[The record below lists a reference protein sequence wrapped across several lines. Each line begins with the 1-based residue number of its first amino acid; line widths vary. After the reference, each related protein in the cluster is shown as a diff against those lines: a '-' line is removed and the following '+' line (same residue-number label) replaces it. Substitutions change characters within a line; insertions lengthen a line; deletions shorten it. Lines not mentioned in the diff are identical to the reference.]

1 MKNILL
7 FTILLFCVTLNAQI
21 INVPDSNFKSY
32 LLGNSVINTNGNSE
46 IEFSEATSYTGTL
59 DLNALQ
65 ISDLTGIEY
74 FIETKVIDASQNWI
88 STTPDLSLLS
98 KLVNLNLNQ
107 NYLTAITLGNHPHLR
122 ILDIGSN
129 PNLTATLD
137 ITGCIAMT
145 QFLCFNAKPAGLDF
159 SMSPQLDTLSLSNHN
174 AVGALDLS
182 NNTELSVFSSSSCTI
197 SSVTFAAS
205 SNLEYVQLTNSTV
218 ASLDVSG
225 NPSLKSLLFYAGI
238 PSSKTISDL
247 SNNPLLER
255 IILVDISNSSNI
267 NLNNHPQLN
276 NVVINNSNL
285 SSFDLSNMPI
295 LEVLNLH
302 NNNLIDIDLSACPL
316 LEYIGLNDN
325 NMTSLEVS
333 SNPLLEQIHINDNNL
348 TELDLSDLT
357 VIEELE
363 VRQNNLSCI
372 LFPSSIPSLYRIFL
386 EGNQLTRLDVSTTGV
401 SEMSVANNQLS
412 YLNIANGKSNE
423 SWFTFDATGNPAA
436 CINTDDITYS
446 IFFQGD
452 FKDASATFSAS
463 CTDLG
468 SCTIIT
474 CAMPNNQM
482 VEMTTATTAL
492 FTWDAV
498 PNASLY
504 QVKYRLKGTTSWLTA
519 GTTNPQRT
527 ISNLTAKKYYQ
538 YKVRA
543 ECSAG
548 DWSDFTS
555 VELFYTSACDEPTG
569 VASIYLDNAR
579 MRIRWDN
586 NPNEIKAKVRYRE
599 VGTATWYTQNSTPG
613 QNYIYINGLTPNATY
628 QYRVRSNCSGNDWSA
643 YTGVYTHDLS
653 NVLRLEQEETTLIE
667 TKIYP
672 NPVKEVLNIEFQTQN
687 AEDIS
692 ITITNSLGKMIQTIN
707 NSYDEGIQREN
718 ININQ
723 LTKGYYFI
731 TIRSEDRIETQK
743 FLRIE

>member
-1 MKNILL
+1 MKHILL
-7 FTILLFCVTLNAQI
+7 FTILLFCVTLNAQT

-32 LLGNSVINTNGNSE
+32 LVGNAAINTNGNSE
-46 IEFSEATSYTGTL
+46 IEFSEATSFTGTL

-74 FIETKVIDASQNWI
+74 FVETRVIDASQNWI
-88 STTPDLSLLS
+88 STTPDFSLLS
-98 KLVNLNLNQ
+98 KLVHLKLNQ
-107 NYLTAITLGNHPHLR
+107 NSLTAITLGNHPHLR
-122 ILDIGSN
+122 ILDVGSN
-129 PNLTATLD
+129 PNLTGALD
-137 ITGCIAMT
+137 LTGCTAMT
-145 QFLCFNAKPAGLDF
+145 QFICFNSKPSGLDF
-159 SMSPQLDTLSLSNHN
+159 SMSPQLDSLRMSYHN

-182 NNTELSVFSSSSCTI
+182 INTQLSFFDISYCTV
-197 SSVTFAAS
+197 SSVTLAAS
-205 SNLEYVQLTNSTV
+205 PNLEFIRLVNSVV
-218 ASLDVSG
+218 ADLDISG
-225 NPSLKSLLFYAGI
+225 NPSLKTLYFYLSNSNPI
-238 PSSKTISDL
+238 TISDL
-247 SNNPLLER
+247 SNNPLLEKM
-255 IILVDISNSSNI
+255 ILTSVSNNSNI

-276 NVVINNSNL
+276 NIVIHNSNL

-302 NNNLIDIDLSACPL
+302 GNNLTNLDLSACPL

-325 NMTSLEVS
+325 NMASLDIS
-333 SNPLLEQIHINDNNL
+333 SNPSLGQIQINNNNL

-357 VIEELE
+357 VLEELE

-372 LFPSSIPSLYRIFL
+372 LFPPSIPSLYRIFL
-386 EGNQLTRLDVSTTGV
+386 ENNQLTRLDLSTTGV

-423 SWFTFDATGNPAA
+423 SWFIFDATGNPSA

-446 IFFQGD
+446 NFFQGD

-463 CTDLG
+463 CTDPG
-468 SCTIIT
+468 ACTIIS
-474 CAMPNNQM
+474 CAIPTNQM

-498 PNASLY
+498 SNASLY
-504 QVKYRLKGTTSWLTA
+504 QVKYRLKGTTAWLTA
-519 GTTNPQRT
+519 GTSNPQRT

-548 DWSDFTS
+548 DWSDFTA
-555 VELFYTSACDEPTG
+555 VELFYTSACDAPTG

-586 NPNEIKAKVRYRE
+586 NPSEIKAKVRYRE
-599 VGTATWYTQNSTPG
+599 VGTSTWYTQNSG
-613 QNYIYINGLTPNATY
+613 AGNNFIYINNLTPNATY

-653 NVLRLEQEETTLIE
+653 TPRLGQEETALIA

-672 NPVKEVLNIEFQTQN
+672 NPAREVLNIEFQTQD

-692 ITITNSLGKMIQTIN
+692 ITITNSLGKMIQTTN
-707 NSYDEGIQREN
+707 NSYDEGIQRES
-718 ININQ
+718 INISQ
-723 LTKGYYFI
+723 LAKGYYFI
-731 TIRSEDRIETQK
+731 TIRSENRIETKK
-743 FLRIE
+743 FLRVE